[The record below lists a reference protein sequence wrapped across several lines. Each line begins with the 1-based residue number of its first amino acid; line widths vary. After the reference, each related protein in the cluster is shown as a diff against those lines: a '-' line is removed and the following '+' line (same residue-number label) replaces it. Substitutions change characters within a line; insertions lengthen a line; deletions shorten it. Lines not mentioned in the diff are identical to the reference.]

1 MLFNLFRVLSVEHNG
16 RIMPQAGLSADA
28 SISTLSVERVRQ
40 PVPSRA
46 ENVPH
51 HQPAFS
57 DRCTISGFFF
67 SIRSAEP
74 PQDHARG
81 PPSMEYWNSHFHSG
95 APMPRYLT
103 QHTLACLTR
112 QGAEVLA
119 QRMQAG
125 GTARAERVLVN
136 MLEGKMFV
144 EFRADS
150 REALEGWLKTE
161 AMHFDWLV
169 RIEWEMQGHKLQ
181 PAN

>member
-1 MLFNLFRVLSVEHNG
+1 
-16 RIMPQAGLSADA
+16 
-28 SISTLSVERVRQ
+28 
-40 PVPSRA
+40 
-46 ENVPH
+46 
-51 HQPAFS
+51 
-57 DRCTISGFFF
+57 
-67 SIRSAEP
+67 
-74 PQDHARG
+74 
-81 PPSMEYWNSHFHSG
+81 
-95 APMPRYLT
+95 MPRYLT

-119 QRMQAG
+119 RRMQAG

-169 RIEWEMQGHKLQ
+169 RIEWEMQDQKLQ

>member
-1 MLFNLFRVLSVEHNG
+1 
-16 RIMPQAGLSADA
+16 
-28 SISTLSVERVRQ
+28 
-40 PVPSRA
+40 
-46 ENVPH
+46 
-51 HQPAFS
+51 
-57 DRCTISGFFF
+57 
-67 SIRSAEP
+67 
-74 PQDHARG
+74 
-81 PPSMEYWNSHFHSG
+81 
-95 APMPRYLT
+95 MPRYLT

-119 QRMQAG
+119 LRMQAG
-125 GTARAERVLVN
+125 GTACAERVLVN